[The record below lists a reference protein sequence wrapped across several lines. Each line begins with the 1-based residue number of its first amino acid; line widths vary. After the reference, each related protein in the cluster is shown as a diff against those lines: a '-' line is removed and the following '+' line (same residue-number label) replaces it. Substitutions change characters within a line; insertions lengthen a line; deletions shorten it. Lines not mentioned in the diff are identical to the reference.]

1 MCFMQHDVLAR
12 AITWGGGGP
21 KQISDVICMI
31 TIYIMSGINGQCYS
45 ITFIVFIN
53 NKMQCFKWS
62 LKI

>member
-31 TIYIMSGINGQCYS
+31 TIDIMSGINGQCNFLYN
-45 ITFIVFIN
+45 FH
-53 NKMQCFKWS
+53 CFYK
-62 LKI
+62 